1 MSDESLLA
9 FARALCDAARSGL
22 APAVTLRELGAA
34 HGHGLAASAE
44 KVAGGAPI
52 HESLGPD
59 WPPLL
64 RALLRAGEES
74 GKLDAF
80 LERYASWLEL
90 RIAFR
95 RRLTR
100 AALYPLFALALAAV
114 LFVLFSAK
122 AAPLLLQPLLDAG
135 GEPPPAALRVIAA
148 GQLLLSR
155 GYLVLG
161 GAAALYLLLS
171 ALAATSLAR
180 RLRALAGHWL
190 PGARY
195 ALEEARRHE
204 FASSLSLVMSAGLRP
219 RQIGEILLAHFDEDP
234 VTRRRCARG
243 AALLAEGKGY
253 AESLGENLPREDR
266 ARLETAEKAGRLDE
280 TLARLAQEHGERHA
294 HRLKV
299 VAAAFQLGFLCVLA
313 PAAFALVLWILLP
326 ALSLLS
332 SAAGLSAKPAPLYRE
347 LARPAGG
354 YPPMAEPPPPPSA
367 DFNEKQAKGVV
378 DYMGE
383 HGAAPL
389 KPVPKPKLQPRPLQ
403 KRIEPTRIDSG
414 FER

>member
-1 MSDESLLA
+1 MSDERLLA
-9 FARALCDAARSGL
+9 FARALCDALRSGL
-22 APAVTLRELGAA
+22 APAVTLRELDAA
-34 HGHGLAASAE
+34 HGHGLAAAAE

-52 HESLGPD
+52 HESLGPR

-74 GKLDAF
+74 GKADAF

-100 AALYPLFALALAAV
+100 AALYPLFSLALAAV

-135 GEPPPAALRVIAA
+135 GSPPPGALRVIEV
-148 GQLLLSR
+148 GRLLLSR
-155 GYLVLG
+155 GYLLLG
-161 GAAALYLLLS
+161 GAAALYFLLS
-171 ALAATSLAR
+171 ALGGTSAYR

-204 FASSLSLVMSAGLRP
+204 FASSLSLVLSAGLRP

-234 VTRRRCARG
+234 LTRRRCARG
-243 AALLAEGKGY
+243 AALLAGGKSY
-253 AESLGENLPREDR
+253 AESLGENLPPEDR

-280 TLARLAQEHGERHA
+280 TLGRLAQEHGERHA

-299 VAAAFQLGFLCVLA
+299 VAAAFQLGFLCALA
-313 PAAFALVLWILLP
+313 PVTFALAVWIILP
-326 ALSLLS
+326 SLSLLQ
-332 SAAGLSAKPAPLYRE
+332 SAVGLSAKPSPLYRE

-354 YPPMAEPPPPPSA
+354 YPALSEPAPAPPA

-378 DYMGE
+378 DFMGE
-383 HGAAPL
+383 RGARPL
-389 KPVPKPKLQPRPLQ
+389 KPVPKPKLQPRTPQ
-403 KRIEPTRIDSG
+403 KRVEPTRIESG
-414 FER
+414 FDR